1 MSPVN
6 QNELVEFCANFPTL
20 TICNQDEI
28 VSDQQLL
35 RLLKSYLQQDNLIQQ
50 VLTIVALIVVIVC
63 CVSVIWCIC
72 EFWRFVQRSRP
83 HVPEET
89 GCCTRYWVFVL
100 HKLSACC
107 VCLFC
112 QGPVM
117 DMGHHVENQ

>member
-6 QNELVEFCANFPTL
+6 KNELEEFCAKFPSL
-20 TICNQDEI
+20 KICNQDAV

-35 RLLKSYLQQDNLIQQ
+35 KLLKSYLQQDNVIEQ
-50 VLTIVALIVVIVC
+50 VLTIVALIVVIVA
-63 CVSVIWCIC
+63 CVSAIWCIC

-89 GCCTRYWVFVL
+89 GCLTRYWVFVL
-100 HKLSACC
+100 HKLRACC

-117 DMGHHVENQ
+117 DMGNHVENL